1 MLMPESLERAGEIG
15 SRPPVCTQNT
25 SKKKM
30 KGKVKQ
36 VKSKAEFYIAL
47 DSCWIS
53 GVALGVVEGLVL

>member
-1 MLMPESLERAGEIG
+1 MLMPKSLERAGHL
-15 SRPPVCTQNT
+15 SAPKAHQ
-25 SKKKM
+25 KKQM

-36 VKSKAEFYIAL
+36 VKSKAVFYIAL